1 MPLIEFKVKSP
12 QKKSLFY
19 LLKNILKEKRK
30 LVFFAL
36 PLVLLIALGHS
47 LYIFALGP
55 FLKAFFYNGL
65 SREMILLVELLPLKE
80 GSFFYESLKDITL
93 PGYALLF
100 FLPALLFSSAFLKNL
115 ATYFYQVLINKL
127 SFYFTRVYRES
138 LFAGIISKEYRELIK
153 NSPAKWMSIVMN
165 DVFFLQERII
175 LLMNH
180 SVRDVVVLFSS
191 IILLF
196 VLYGSLGFFLC
207 FVLVICFLFLSFF
220 SRRIFTLTH
229 AIQENLGFL
238 ANSLLEVRKRY
249 YTIKTASAESLE
261 IKKFT
266 QVAGEFYSMALK
278 SSSLKIII
286 PPVFECLGF
295 IAVAFLLLQ
304 LKESGGGDEKNS
316 FSFLMGF
323 TILVTTIR
331 PLKNIGEQIG
341 LVYEIKGALKESSK
355 HFSLLKFEVN
365 QKRQEDIK
373 QDFEFKQE
381 SICIESLICG
391 FGDEA
396 IIEIDSLTLTPGKSY
411 FVFGP
416 SGSGKSTLLKT
427 LAGLIPAKKWHV
439 DLSEE
444 DFARQSHYVA
454 QRSYTFDESVSD
466 IILYGHP
473 KKEEISKK
481 RIWFALKSAE
491 LSKVVEKLPQK
502 LNTKIS
508 SLKGSLSGGQLQR
521 LLLSCV
527 FLSDERILI
536 LDEASSHL
544 DDSNNKLL
552 IKNLLK
558 EVRLKNKILI
568 TVHHDVKLRSFF
580 DVSLRVEGGKLVR
593 DQS

>member
-1 MPLIEFKVKSP
+1 MFTIESRVQSS
-12 QKKSLFY
+12 QKKSLLY
-19 LLKNILKEKRK
+19 LLKYILKEKRK
-30 LVFFAL
+30 LVFFAI
-36 PLVLLIALGHS
+36 PLVLLIALGHG

-65 SREMILLVELLPLKE
+65 SHEMIFFVDLLPLKE
-80 GSFFYESLKDITL
+80 GSFFYDSLKKIKL
-93 PGYALLF
+93 PGYSLLF
-100 FLPALLFSSAFLKNL
+100 FLPALLFLSAFLKNL

-127 SFYFTRVYRES
+127 SFYFSRVYRES
-138 LFAGIISKEYRELIK
+138 LFAGIISKEYSELIK

-207 FVLVICFLFLSFF
+207 LVLVLCFVFLSFF
-220 SRRIFTLTH
+220 SRKIFTLTH

-249 YTIKTASAESLE
+249 YTIKTASAENVE

-266 QVAGEFYSMALK
+266 KIAAQFYSMALK

-355 HFSLLKFEVN
+355 HVLSFEVN
-365 QKRQEDIK
+365 QKRQEDINFHYEIK
-373 QDFEFKQE
+373 KGPV
-381 SICIESLICG
+381 CIESLICG
-391 FGDEA
+391 FEDEV
-396 IIEIDSLTLTPGKSY
+396 ILEIEALTFLPGKSY
-411 FVFGP
+411 FIFGP
-416 SGSGKSTLLKT
+416 SGGGKSTLLKT
-427 LAGLIPAKKWHV
+427 LAGLIPAKKWQA
-439 DLSEE
+439 DLNAE

-454 QRSYTFDESVSD
+454 QRAYTFDESVSD
-466 IILYGHP
+466 IVLYGHP

-481 RIWFALKSAE
+481 RIWSALKSAE
-491 LSKVVEKLPQK
+491 LSEVVKKLPQK

-544 DDSNNKLL
+544 DDCNNKLL

-568 TVHHDVKLRSFF
+568 IVHHDVKLRSFF

-593 DQS
+593 DKS